1 MRWERFFE
9 DLEDQLAAEWEAER
23 AALDSEAERVRV
35 ARLELRSR
43 LVALAAAPAP
53 SVSLEM
59 SDGSAIDATIDAVG
73 ADWMAVRARVTGSE
87 AQGAIVVLPLRALRS
102 LGAAHGEVLRSA
114 RPSPPEGRL
123 AQRITF
129 GFALRDLAR
138 RRVPVVVGVV
148 SGRAL
153 TGTLDRVGAD
163 HLDLAVHDA
172 GSPRRASEVTGYR
185 VIAFEAVAWVRVDAS
200 SGVVEP

>member
-43 LVALAAAPAP
+43 LVALAAAPAQA
-53 SVSLEM
+53 VSLEV

-73 ADWMAVRARVTGSE
+73 ADWMAVRTRATGRE
-87 AQGAIVVLPLRALRS
+87 AAGAIVVLPLRALRS

-114 RPSPPEGRL
+114 RPTPHEGRL
-123 AQRITF
+123 AQRVTF

-138 RRVPVVVGVV
+138 RRVPVVVGIV
-148 SGRAL
+148 SGRSL

-185 VIAFEAVAWVRVDAS
+185 VISFEAVSWVRVDAS